1 MFVGPSGC
9 GKTTSLKM
17 INRLIEPTS
26 GTIHIGDKD
35 ISGQSADELR
45 RHIGYVIQGGS
56 LFPHMTV
63 AKNIAIVPEDARLG
77 RRTASTSA
85 STSCS
90 SWSVSTRAKYRD
102 RYPRELSG
110 GQQQR
115 VGVARGLAA
124 DPPVILMDEPFG
136 AVDPITRQRLQDE
149 LLSIQRELRKTI
161 VCVTHDID
169 EAIKLGDRILILQ
182 EGAQVAQ
189 YDTPEAIL
197 ASPANDFVADFVG
210 AGSSLKQLSL
220 SRISEVELRH
230 PTTATIGERTAE
242 VKARAEANGDRAV
255 VVLDDQERPTAW
267 PWLRQLKGETIHA
280 GEEDLI
286 NLDHRATLNDA
297 LDTMLTNS
305 HGGAVVTGDRDRYLG
320 VVDFASVTDFM
331 RIQQE
336 KLEAEAGADVHAES
350 DPQHEHVA
358 EITGDEGPTDDVE
371 SAQTA
376 TAAMDTPTTGE
387 RLAASDRP
395 HQRRDRDRAVRD
407 PGDRVRRVRHL
418 RDLARHGHARLGGG
432 ERAGLVDDLA
442 ADLGAREAHLRLGVL
457 RGGDRGAARGA
468 ADPGPGQGERR
479 PSWSA
484 SPTSAR
490 PPRRSA

>member
-1 MFVGPSGC
+1 MTATDTHRADQPDPGSGNGISGAEIRLEDVTKRYAGQHTAAVDGLSLVIPAGEIVMFVGPSGC

-26 GTIHIGDKD
+26 GAIHIGDID
-35 ISGQSADELR
+35 VRQQSADELR
-45 RHIGYVIQGGS
+45 RTIGYVIQGGS
-56 LFPHMTV
+56 LFPHMSV
-63 AKNIAIVPEDARLG
+63 AKNIAIVPKMLGWDADRI
-77 RRTASTSA
+77 
-85 STSCS
+85 
-90 SWSVSTRAKYRD
+90 STRVDELLELVSLDPAKYRD

-220 SRISEVELRH
+220 SRVSEVDLRE
-230 PTTATIGERTAE
+230 PTTARIGEPTAE
-242 VKARAEANGDRAV
+242 VMARAEAGGDRSV
-255 VVLDDQERPTAW
+255 IVLDDQDRPTAW
-267 PWLRQLKGETIHA
+267 PWLRQLKGDTIHA
-280 GEEDLI
+280 GDDDLI
-286 NLDHRATLNDA
+286 NIDFRATLNDA

-305 HGGAVVTGDRDRYLG
+305 HGAAVVTGDRDRYLG
-320 VVDFASVTDFM
+320 VVDFAAVTDFM
-331 RIQQE
+331 RTQQE
-336 KLEAEAGADVHAES
+336 KLDRAES
-350 DPQHEHVA
+350 SAVSAESNPQHEHVA
-358 EITGDEGPTDDVE
+358 EVTGDDGE
-371 SAQTA
+371 S
-376 TAAMDTPTTGE
+376 
-387 RLAASDRP
+387 
-395 HQRRDRDRAVRD
+395 
-407 PGDRVRRVRHL
+407 
-418 RDLARHGHARLGGG
+418 
-432 ERAGLVDDLA
+432 
-442 ADLGAREAHLRLGVL
+442 
-457 RGGDRGAARGA
+457 
-468 ADPGPGQGERR
+468 
-479 PSWSA
+479 
-484 SPTSAR
+484 
-490 PPRRSA
+490 